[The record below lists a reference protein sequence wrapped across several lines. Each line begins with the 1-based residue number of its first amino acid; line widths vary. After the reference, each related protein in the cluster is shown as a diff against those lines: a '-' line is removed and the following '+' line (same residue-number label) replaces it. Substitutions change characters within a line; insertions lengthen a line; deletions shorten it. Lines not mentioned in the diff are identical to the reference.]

1 MSYYIDLEKI
11 SIDNYRK
18 KLETGYLP
26 PSRMILKERLDER
39 FGYFK
44 SLGIKNI
51 HELLKVLEKK
61 DTLSDLQKAD
71 CFSMDYLAILLRE
84 LNSLLPKPNRIK
96 DFPGISQE
104 TIVKLENI
112 GIKNT
117 LKLYDRVIDPEAR
130 KKLEQEAGI
139 DDAIAM
145 ELTKLTDL
153 SRIRWVGTTFARI
166 LYELGVDTVEK
177 MTQSDPIDL
186 HARVNQFIKGKNI
199 YKGQIGLNDIRIL
212 VDVAKDIPLDIKY

>member
-44 SLGIKNI
+44 NVGIKNI

-61 DTLSDLQKAD
+61 DTLSDLQKTD

-84 LNSLLPKPNRIK
+84 LKSLLPKPNRIK

-112 GIKNT
+112 GINNT
-117 LKLYDRVIDPEAR
+117 LKLYERVIDHGAR
-130 KKLEQEAGI
+130 KKLAQEAGI
-139 DDAIAM
+139 DEAIVA

-153 SRIRWVGTTFARI
+153 SRIKWVGTTFARI
-166 LYELGVDTVEK
+166 LYELGIDTLEK
-177 MTQSDPIDL
+177 MTQSDPVDL
-186 HARVNQFIKGKNI
+186 HARLNQFIKEKNL
-199 YKGQIGLNDIRIL
+199 YKGQVGLNDVRIL
-212 VDVAKDIPLDIKY
+212 VDVAQDIPLDIEY

>member
-18 KLETGYLP
+18 KLETSYLP

-44 SLGIKNI
+44 SVGIKNI

-71 CFSMDYLAILLRE
+71 CFSKDYLTILLRE
-84 LNSLLPKPNRIK
+84 LKSLLPKPNRIK

-104 TIVKLENI
+104 NIVKLENI
-112 GIKNT
+112 GINNT
-117 LKLYDRVIDPEAR
+117 LKLYERVINPETR
-130 KKLEQEAGI
+130 KKLAQEAGI
-139 DDAIAM
+139 DEAIVT

-153 SRIRWVGTTFARI
+153 SRIKWVGTTFARI

-177 MTQSDPIDL
+177 MTQSDPVDL
-186 HARVNQFIKGKNI
+186 HARLNQFIKEKNL
-199 YKGQIGLNDIRIL
+199 YKGQVGLNDVRIL
-212 VDVAKDIPLDIKY
+212 VDVAQDIPLDIKY

>member
-44 SLGIKNI
+44 NVGIKNI

-61 DTLSDLQKAD
+61 DTLSDLQKTD

-84 LNSLLPKPNRIK
+84 LKSLLPKPNRIK

-112 GIKNT
+112 GINNT
-117 LKLYDRVIDPEAR
+117 LKLYERVIDHGAR
-130 KKLEQEAGI
+130 KKLAQEAGI
-139 DDAIAM
+139 DEAIVT

-153 SRIRWVGTTFARI
+153 SRIKWVGTTFARI
-166 LYELGVDTVEK
+166 LYELGIDTLEK
-177 MTQSDPIDL
+177 MTQSDPVDL
-186 HARVNQFIKGKNI
+186 HARLNQFIKEKNL
-199 YKGQIGLNDIRIL
+199 YKGQVGLNDVRIL
-212 VDVAKDIPLDIKY
+212 VDVAQDIPLDIEY

>member
-44 SLGIKNI
+44 NVGIKNI

-61 DTLSDLQKAD
+61 DTLSDLQKTD

-84 LNSLLPKPNRIK
+84 LKSLLPKPNRIK

-112 GIKNT
+112 GINNT
-117 LKLYDRVIDPEAR
+117 LKLYERVIDHGAR
-130 KKLEQEAGI
+130 KKLAQEAGI
-139 DDAIAM
+139 DEAIVT

-153 SRIRWVGTTFARI
+153 SRIKWVGTTFARI
-166 LYELGVDTVEK
+166 LYELGIDTLEK
-177 MTQSDPIDL
+177 MTQSDPVDL
-186 HARVNQFIKGKNI
+186 HARLNQFIKEKNL
-199 YKGQIGLNDIRIL
+199 YKGQVGLNDVRIL
-212 VDVAKDIPLDIKY
+212 VNVAQDIPLDIEY

>member
-44 SLGIKNI
+44 NVGIKNI
-51 HELLKVLEKK
+51 HELLMVLEKK
-61 DTLSDLQKAD
+61 DTLSDLQKTD

-84 LNSLLPKPNRIK
+84 LKSLLPKPNRIK

-112 GIKNT
+112 GINNT
-117 LKLYDRVIDPEAR
+117 LKLYERVIDHGAR
-130 KKLEQEAGI
+130 KKLAQEAGI
-139 DDAIAM
+139 DEAIVT

-153 SRIRWVGTTFARI
+153 SRIKWVGTTFARI
-166 LYELGVDTVEK
+166 LYELGIDTLEK
-177 MTQSDPIDL
+177 MTQSDPVDL
-186 HARVNQFIKGKNI
+186 HARLNQFIKEKNL
-199 YKGQIGLNDIRIL
+199 YKGQVGLNDVRIL
-212 VDVAKDIPLDIKY
+212 VDVAQDIPLDIEY